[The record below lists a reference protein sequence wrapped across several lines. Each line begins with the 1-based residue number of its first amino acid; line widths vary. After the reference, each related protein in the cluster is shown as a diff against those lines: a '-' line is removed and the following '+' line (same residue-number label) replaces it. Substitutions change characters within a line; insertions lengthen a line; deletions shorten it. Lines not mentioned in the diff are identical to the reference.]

1 VTGPLRW
8 QHLVGA
14 DGSAFRRRTVADGRG
29 TVWTVSEQACAGVPG
44 ARRDRCLV
52 FASEHALRRVY
63 DYPDDWRPLPTAALV
78 AISERR

>member
-1 VTGPLRW
+1 VSAPLRW
-8 QHLVGA
+8 QHLLGPE
-14 DGSAFRRRTVADGRG
+14 GGPIRERWYADGRG
-29 TVWTVSEQACAGVPG
+29 TVWAVSEQPCAGVPG

-52 FASEHALRRVY
+52 FASEHAVRRVY